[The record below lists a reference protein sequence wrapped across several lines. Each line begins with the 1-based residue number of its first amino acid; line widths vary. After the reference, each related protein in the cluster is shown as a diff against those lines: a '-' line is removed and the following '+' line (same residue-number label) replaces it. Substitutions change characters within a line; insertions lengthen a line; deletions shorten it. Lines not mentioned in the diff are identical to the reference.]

1 MDSLEPLLNDLS
13 ETLTNLETALD
24 PLLRAPLSQ
33 TTSKL
38 PLLDSAKLYILSVY
52 ALESLLFSSLRLS
65 GSDATSHPVFRELA
79 RVKEYFAKVTSV
91 EAKSAGGKGRVD
103 VGAAGRMIRAGLAG
117 NERSDR
123 ESERKGGKRK
133 LEEYSG
139 VGTHTRFEGVAKR
152 MRAGEEDVGEQVGV
166 VRASEVESSDDDEQE
181 EGDQEGL
188 GGENDTDRGTA
199 RWKVEKAAR
208 KQKKREKRVAKT
220 TAKYN
225 KLLEEEG
232 STEVTGQGSAAGDA
246 KWKAKGWNP
255 LLPHVEQQIKVLEDK
270 KRKTA
275 EDKALLTKLKAQQEK
290 LRSAS

>member
-1 MDSLEPLLNDLS
+1 MDSLEPLLTDLS
-13 ETLTNLETALD
+13 DTLTNLETALD

-166 VRASEVESSDDDEQE
+166 VRASEVESSDDTEQEGEGDEQ
-181 EGDQEGL
+181 
-188 GGENDTDRGTA
+188 GGKNDTDASSA

-225 KLLEEEG
+225 QLLEEEG

-275 EDKALLTKLKAQQEK
+275 EDKALLTKLKTQQEK